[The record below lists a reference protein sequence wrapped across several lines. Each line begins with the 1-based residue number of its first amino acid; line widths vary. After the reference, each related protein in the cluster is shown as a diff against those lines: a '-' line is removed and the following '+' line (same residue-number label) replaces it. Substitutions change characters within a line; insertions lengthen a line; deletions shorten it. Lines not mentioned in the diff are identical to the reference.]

1 MMAYNLRAYQFTP
14 PDWMRASWF
23 QIDANI
29 PAGSTKE
36 QVRLME
42 QNLLAER
49 FKLAVHFVKKE
60 MQIYEMTVGADGVKF
75 KEWADLPPLADG
87 ATPYDRV
94 RSGSLKAAD
103 LRPAPD
109 SPAEWQ
115 FIDGRH
121 SRRGKHSMEKLAAYL
136 SGQME
141 RPVLDATGLTGEYD
155 IMLDF
160 VMEPRRVNFL
170 PAPPEVSLAAG
181 PTLVKAVES
190 QLGLRMESK
199 KGMIDMLVID
209 HVEKVPT
216 EN

>member
-1 MMAYNLRAYQFTP
+1 MTAYNLRAYQFTP
-14 PDWMRASWF
+14 PDWMRESWF

-36 QVRLME
+36 QMRQME

-60 MQIYEMTVGADGVKF
+60 DQIYEMTVGADGVKF
-75 KEWADLPPLADG
+75 KEWADLPPLARPVTG
-87 ATPYDRV
+87 PV
-94 RSGSLKAAD
+94 KAAD

-115 FIDGRH
+115 FTDGRH
-121 SRRGKHSMEKLAAYL
+121 SRRGKHSMDFLAAYL
-136 SGQME
+136 SGQLE

-155 IMLDF
+155 IMLDY
-160 VMEPRRVNFL
+160 VMEPRRLAFM

-181 PTLVKAVES
+181 ATLVKAVES

-199 KGMIDMLVID
+199 KGMIDMFVID
-209 HVEKVPT
+209 HVEKIPT